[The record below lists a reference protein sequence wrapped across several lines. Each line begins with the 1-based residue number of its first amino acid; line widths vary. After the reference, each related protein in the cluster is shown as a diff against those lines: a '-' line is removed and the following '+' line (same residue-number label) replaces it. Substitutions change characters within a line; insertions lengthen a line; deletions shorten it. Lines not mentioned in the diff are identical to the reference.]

1 MPFDAQVVKVMIA
14 SPGDVLAE
22 RDMIRG
28 VLDEWN
34 RANAEQQKQVLFA
47 VGPNLPVAR
56 TSVEAPR
63 PFLNR
68 EILTGCD
75 LLIAVF
81 WTRIGSLVSASAG
94 PSVSTSMRETLD
106 AIEAHTRQGKPALL
120 YFSSAVA
127 RPDTVDQEQYAAL
140 NEFKEA
146 CGKAGLVEEFDTPHQ
161 FHKKLSLQLTQT
173 ISGSFPVRG
182 SADNRTADPPVEW
195 WSESTAASD

>member
-1 MPFDAQVVKVMIA
+1 MPFDAQVLKVMIA

-28 VLDEWN
+28 VLDQWN
-34 RANAEQQKQVLFA
+34 SVNAELRKQVLFA
-47 VGPNLPVAR
+47 VGSNSPAA
-56 TSVEAPR
+56 TQSAEAPR

-68 EILTGCD
+68 EVLKCCD

-81 WTRIGSLVSASAG
+81 WTRIGSPVSASANA
-94 PSVSTSMRETLD
+94 SVSTSMTETLD

-127 RPDTVDQEQYAAL
+127 RPDTVDPEQCAAL
-140 NEFKEA
+140 GEFKEA
-146 CGKAGLVEEFDTPHQ
+146 CRKTGLVEEFDTPHQ
-161 FHKKLSLQLTQT
+161 FHKKLSLQLSQT
-173 ISGSFPVRG
+173 ISGSFPV
-182 SADNRTADPPVEW
+182 SDTADNRIADPAVDW